1 MSEEWAQV
9 TVALVVA
16 QMMDRGDMD
25 GSSGHGWAW
34 VIGLGVFALTTVLVV
49 WVVTRLT
56 TTNRPA
62 PPAPEPPRRGAEDIL
77 ADRFAR
83 GGIDEDEFRRR
94 RDALRG

>member
-1 MSEEWAQV
+1 M
-9 TVALVVA
+9 TVSLVVA
-16 QMMDRGDMD
+16 QMMDRGDVD
-25 GSSGHGWAW
+25 GGGGHWWAW
-34 VIGLGVFALTTVLVV
+34 VIGLGVLALTVVLVV

-62 PPAPEPPRRGAEDIL
+62 PPAPAPPRRGAEDIL

-83 GGIDEDEFRRR
+83 GDIDEDEFRRR